1 MWVSVVLSGKYN
13 PVSSSWSG
21 KSGKSGKNGP
31 YLVED
36 VARVWM
42 IVVGGLRTEGVLTPL
57 LRQTPLLR
65 LRGRL
70 DVITGSVVFTCGR
83 TFVICW
89 HFRRLC
95 SNYNY
100 NTNSENSKY
109 VLKFL
114 RKDVGG
120 IFNHS
125 ERNSNKGGP
134 CACRYEA
141 LSQSCVRLLG
151 ITWPY

>member
-1 MWVSVVLSGKYN
+1 
-13 PVSSSWSG
+13 
-21 KSGKSGKNGP
+21 
-31 YLVED
+31 
-36 VARVWM
+36 M
-42 IVVGGLRTEGVLTPL
+42 IVVGGLRTDGVLTPL

-65 LRGRL
+65 LSGRL

-95 SNYNY
+95 SNYNN
-100 NTNSENSKY
+100 NTNSENSKF

-120 IFNHS
+120 IS
-125 ERNSNKGGP
+125 II
-134 CACRYEA
+134 
-141 LSQSCVRLLG
+141 LSVIPIKEDHARAVMRH
-151 ITWPY
+151 